1 MKSYLYVLSIGPVQ
15 DFIAA
20 ARRTRDLWFGSHLLS
35 EISKAAA
42 KKIDSSGG
50 KLIFPGLK
58 KGDFR
63 LNSESDYN
71 VANIILAE
79 LPGNIKP
86 SDLNKE
92 AQSAAKAEWKK
103 YTNKTRAIAE
113 SIIRKG
119 SIWDDQVED
128 VLEFNSAWVLLQG
141 DYSCDRKKLMRLLAG
156 RKSIRDFK
164 QAKGL
169 HGIPKS
175 SLDGARESVLD
186 KDKDL
191 SPELAFKI
199 RPSSGEQ
206 LCAIGLTKRL
216 GSDGDERMSFP
227 SVTRVSVDPWIR
239 GLMKSGDDA
248 KALLRQISG
257 ICKNSPRIASGSGK
271 YYLDFHFDGQVLYP
285 SRLAAMLKPPKEPNG
300 LKSGWENRLN
310 EADRE
315 DLRAIKLLVQRLQ
328 ERGKDD
334 NDKANL
340 GLGEPDR
347 YFAVLSADGDRMG
360 RVISSMQDLDRDK
373 HFDFSAKLSEF
384 AEEARMKVE
393 GIHHGCMV
401 YSGGDDVLAFL
412 PLDTCLQAAREL
424 HDSFSDMLDKYKDK
438 DGKVPTLSVGIAI
451 VHSMEPLE
459 DLLRY
464 AREAEK
470 SAKIGK
476 KINNETDP
484 VDMNAIDGDA
494 ETGKENESKDDRD
507 GLAVHLH
514 TRSGGDPIR
523 IREQWNSQGKI
534 SLDKRLIQWANLLDK
549 DKIPDGAAYDIH
561 EMARSYQAWNGV
573 SKQDLGD
580 LISKDAFRLLKRK
593 KTGQGKENL
602 KNEDVEE
609 LLNCV
614 DSFDAISCLA
624 DELILARKL
633 AVAIRQS
640 RGNTQQ
646 MGVESQ

>member
-1 MKSYLYVLSIGPVQ
+1 MTSYLYVLSIGPVQ

-42 KKIDSSGG
+42 KKIDNSGG

-58 KGDFR
+58 KGDSC

-92 AQSAAKAEWKK
+92 AQSAAKAEWEK
-103 YTNKTRAIAE
+103 YANKTRVLAE

-128 VLEFNSAWVLLQG
+128 VLEFNSAWVLRQG
-141 DYSCDRKKLMRLLAG
+141 GYPSDRKKLMRILAG

-169 HGIPKS
+169 QGIPKS
-175 SLDGARESVLD
+175 SLDGARESVLN
-186 KDKDL
+186 KDVDL
-191 SPELAFKI
+191 PPELAFKI

-216 GSDGDERMSFP
+216 GGDGDERMSFP
-227 SVTRVSVDPWIR
+227 SVTRVSLDPWIR

-248 KALLRQISG
+248 KSLLRQISS
-257 ICKNSPRIASGSGK
+257 ICKNNPRIASGSGK
-271 YYLDFHFDGQVLYP
+271 YYPDFHFDGQVLYP

-300 LKSGWENRLN
+300 SKGGWENRLN

-315 DLRAIKLLVQRLQ
+315 DLRSIKMLVQRLQ
-328 ERGKDD
+328 ERGKGD
-334 NDKANL
+334 NEKANL

-384 AEEARMKVE
+384 AEKARMKVE

-424 HDSFSDMLDKYKDK
+424 HDSFSDMLDRYKDK
-438 DGKVPTLSVGIAI
+438 DGKAPTLSVGVAI

-459 DLLRY
+459 DLLRFG
-464 AREAEK
+464 RDAEK
-470 SAKIGK
+470 SAKKGK
-476 KINNETDP
+476 AAKNEI
-484 VDMNAIDGDA
+484 V
-494 ETGKENESKDDRD
+494 SKDDRD

-514 TRSGGDPIR
+514 TRSGGDPIC
-523 IREQWNSQGKI
+523 IREQWNTKRKI
-534 SLDKRLIQWANLLDK
+534 SLDRRLIQWASK
-549 DKIPDGAAYDIH
+549 FEGDKIPDGAAYEIH
-561 EMARSYQAWNGV
+561 EMAKSYQAWVGI

-593 KTGQGKENL
+593 KTDHGKESL
-602 KNEDVEE
+602 KKEEVDE
-609 LLNCV
+609 LLDGV
-614 DSFDAISCLA
+614 DSYEAISSLA

-633 AVAIRQS
+633 AVAIKQS
-640 RGNTQQ
+640 RGKEP
-646 MGVESQ
+646 GKEVIS